1 MTTNVKK
8 IIAVN
13 VATVAILAAAG
24 FGGYYFYDES
34 TNYIKTENAK
44 IDGQQVLITS
54 PVSGKLT
61 DWAGQL
67 GKEFKTNATIGHV
80 ATASAENPQEV
91 SSVDVSVPTN
101 ITVVADKTLPN
112 SLVAQGTPLAY
123 GYNFDDL
130 YVTANIDESDIKD
143 VEVGQKV
150 DLYVDALKDTTLK
163 GKVAEI
169 GLATASEFSVLPSSN
184 SDGNYTKVT
193 QVVPVKISI
202 DDTTGGDNILPGM
215 NVTVKIHK

>member
-1 MTTNVKK
+1 LTTNIKK

-13 VATVAILAAAG
+13 VATVAVLAAAG
-24 FGGYYFYDES
+24 FGGYHFYDQS

-54 PVSGKLT
+54 PVAGKLT
-61 DWAGQL
+61 DWNGLL
-67 GKEFKTNATIGHV
+67 GKEFKQDATIGHV
-80 ATASAENPQEV
+80 ATASSENPQET
-91 SSVDVSVPTN
+91 SSIDVSVPTD
-101 ITVVADKTLPN
+101 ITVVANKALPN

-130 YVTANIDESDIKD
+130 YVTANIDETDVKD

-150 DLYVDALKDTTLK
+150 DLYVDALKDDTLK
-163 GKVAEI
+163 GKVEEI

-184 SDGNYTKVT
+184 SDGNYTKVK

-202 DDTTGGDNILPGM
+202 DDATGENILPGM

>member
-1 MTTNVKK
+1 LTTNVKK

-13 VATVAILAAAG
+13 VATVAVLAAAG
-24 FGGYYFYDES
+24 FGGYHFYDQS

-44 IDGQQVLITS
+44 IDGKQVIIPA

-61 DWAGQL
+61 DWNGTL
-67 GKEFKTNATIGHV
+67 GKVIKQDGSIGHV
-80 ATASAENPQEV
+80 ASPSLEDPQEI
-91 SSVDVSVPTN
+91 SSTN
-101 ITVVADKTLPN
+101 ITAPTDLTIVSNKALSN

-123 GYNFDDL
+123 GYNFDEL
-130 YVTANIDESDIKD
+130 YVTANIDEADVQD

-150 DLYVDALKDTTLK
+150 DLYVDALKNDTLK
-163 GKVAEI
+163 GKVEEI
-169 GLATASEFSVLPSSN
+169 GLATASEFSVLPSGN
-184 SDGNYTKVT
+184 SDGNYTKVK

-202 DDTTGGDNILPGM
+202 TDAAGKDILPGM